1 MSLQPL
7 SITKMGISKRG
18 YLTASTIHMLGKKST
33 KTLMISLFHNLLLVW
48 LRHHKKTNKW
58 FQDSSPRL
66 QTMHTLFKQPKAC
79 KKLSQP
85 LLLNQS
91 TERDGWTIPWTLWE
105 QSGEEGENLMVPVLL
120 AYLLKA
126 TWSSA
131 AASSASLK
139 HSFKIDI
146 PSSFIGLKMKKRDST
161 LPT

>member
-1 MSLQPL
+1 MSLRRL
-7 SITKMGISKRG
+7 STIKVGISKRS

-33 KTLMISLFHNLLLVW
+33 KTLMISLFHNLLLLW

-85 LLLNQS
+85 LPLNQF
-91 TERDGWTIPWTLWE
+91 TERDGWTIPWTLSE
-105 QSGEEGENLMVPVLL
+105 QSEEEGENLMVPVLL

-126 TWSSA
+126 TWSYA

-146 PSSFIGLKMKKRDST
+146 PSWYIGLKI
-161 LPT
+161 